1 MGMMLQRHKKQ
12 PAVLP
17 VAALPPEPEAV
28 KAAPVEPEKV
38 EAVAPEPEPVE
49 SFGSK
54 KKAK

>member
-12 PAVLP
+12 PAVAP
-17 VAALPPEPEAV
+17 AAPLPPEPEAV

-38 EAVAPEPEPVE
+38 EAAAPEPEPVE